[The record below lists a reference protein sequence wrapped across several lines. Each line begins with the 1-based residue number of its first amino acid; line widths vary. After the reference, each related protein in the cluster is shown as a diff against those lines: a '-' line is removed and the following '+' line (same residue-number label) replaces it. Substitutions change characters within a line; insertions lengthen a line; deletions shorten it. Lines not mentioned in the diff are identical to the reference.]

1 MTTPQRAYLALGSNL
16 DAPSLRLLKAFEQ
29 IAAMPGI
36 TLVRRSSLYRTAPVG
51 FADQPDFINAV
62 AEVLTTLSPEELLAA
77 ALAVE
82 RQQGREREFQ
92 NAPRTLD
99 VDVLLYADECVDSA
113 TLTLPH
119 PRAHERAF
127 VLKPLL
133 EIAPHCVIPG
143 RGPARGFLPACADQG
158 IQRITDP
165 VIAVDTS
172 PKVKAA

>member
-1 MTTPQRAYLALGSNL
+1 MSVTPHRAFLALGSNL
-16 DAPSLRLLKAFEQ
+16 EAPERRLLQAFDQ
-29 IAAMPGI
+29 IAATPGI
-36 TLVRRSSLYRTAPVG
+36 TLVRRSSLYRTAPIG

-62 AEVLTTLSPEELLAA
+62 AEVLTTLSPHELLAA
-77 ALAVE
+77 ALDVE
-82 RQQGREREFQ
+82 QQQGRVREFQ

-99 VDVLLYADECVDSA
+99 VDVLFYGDQHVDSA

-143 RGPARGFLPACADQG
+143 RGPARDFLPACADQG
-158 IQRITDP
+158 IQRIVDP
-165 VIAVDTS
+165 VEAEARL
-172 PKVKAA
+172 VKAA